1 MGLIESNQ
9 AESNMQIWQDLEN
22 RFVDMDNFTGGALE
36 IKLLE
41 FRFAMQRGQ
50 LEYAEQL
57 LTNLK
62 AGKESQLEV
71 AIAEV
76 ELLKAQGRISEVISK
91 LYTLVEQFPQ
101 AVLPVEY
108 LANLLAVHRSRE
120 DCEKVLRDALQ
131 RIEGARARR
140 ELGLLLGAFYDRWLE
155 SDKSYQLLA
164 ALSIELP
171 HDIPIKRQLLK
182 YEQVI
187 KDNSKARQLVDEI
200 KAIEGES
207 GWQWRYEQ
215 AKVWLAGV
223 DFKERYPQIIG
234 LLRENTVANPDD
246 QISRMLLAAVY
257 EKGGELQLAIATYR
271 EALNRSPEDI
281 GIIVPTV
288 VVLYKAGECEQADEI
303 LNRAE
308 RQGLTHSELSKLR
321 LQGYLRQGKLSSAES
336 ILEDLVNEDPN
347 DESVL
352 LSFAIVQMQQ
362 NKYDR
367 AYELLNRLK
376 KRQPGSLSV
385 MSAMVELNIRQ
396 EKNEKALALCDE
408 AVSRRGDAL
417 AYILRGKTHVMLG
430 QNELA
435 KQDFDRAV
443 HIEPNNVQAW
453 VVKGD
458 FNRSIGQS
466 EESLAD
472 MEKAMALD
480 PGNVGIRKRVIGFL
494 LGCDEPGK
502 KRKGVKLL
510 DETLSVKSQ
519 DTELRLYQ
527 VCLLLDDGNAPAVE
541 QAEHILQKITDEE
554 PKVADA
560 WVLLAQIYL
569 RKAQFDKVAD
579 TVLRGLS
586 YLPQNKGLLLMKAQA
601 EASRSPILAIPTL
614 KSLYELDPNN
624 ADVVVNLAKT
634 YVAAGQ
640 YEKGIELLKKH
651 VTCSGADDRRK
662 VKIALAC
669 ALYKSG
675 DKSGAKQEFDL
686 LYKSIPKDS
695 NVFLAQIEVLKEDG
709 DWDLLTG
716 RVNEWLESSPNDV
729 DGFLAV
735 ASSLASTSNDDARA
749 IAESLLRRILGRH
762 PNCLAAMTTLAMLLQ
777 NTERTVESTAVYRR
791 LLEVEPNNVIAIN
804 NLAWIMCEEQGKRRE
819 ALELAHRG
827 LKSAPEYADLIDT
840 CGVIY
845 YRLGEYYKAVRDFD
859 RCIELY
865 PRDCPSLAGSYFH
878 LARTLAA
885 LGQNNDRA
893 IDSLRK
899 ALSLSSKIG
908 GLSRVEMTE
917 AITLLKELTREQNSA
932 FITNR

>member
-1 MGLIESNQ
+1 
-9 AESNMQIWQDLEN
+9 
-22 RFVDMDNFTGGALE
+22 
-36 IKLLE
+36 
-41 FRFAMQRGQ
+41 
-50 LEYAEQL
+50 
-57 LTNLK
+57 
-62 AGKESQLEV
+62 
-71 AIAEV
+71 
-76 ELLKAQGRISEVISK
+76 
-91 LYTLVEQFPQ
+91 
-101 AVLPVEY
+101 
-108 LANLLAVHRSRE
+108 
-120 DCEKVLRDALQ
+120 
-131 RIEGARARR
+131 
-140 ELGLLLGAFYDRWLE
+140 
-155 SDKSYQLLA
+155 
-164 ALSIELP
+164 
-171 HDIPIKRQLLK
+171 
-182 YEQVI
+182 
-187 KDNSKARQLVDEI
+187 
-200 KAIEGES
+200 
-207 GWQWRYEQ
+207 
-215 AKVWLAGV
+215 
-223 DFKERYPQIIG
+223 
-234 LLRENTVANPDD
+234 
-246 QISRMLLAAVY
+246 
-257 EKGGELQLAIATYR
+257 
-271 EALNRSPEDI
+271 
-281 GIIVPTV
+281 
-288 VVLYKAGECEQADEI
+288 
-303 LNRAE
+303 
-308 RQGLTHSELSKLR
+308 
-321 LQGYLRQGKLSSAES
+321 
-336 ILEDLVNEDPN
+336 
-347 DESVL
+347 
-352 LSFAIVQMQQ
+352 
-362 NKYDR
+362 
-367 AYELLNRLK
+367 
-376 KRQPGSLSV
+376 
-385 MSAMVELNIRQ
+385 
-396 EKNEKALALCDE
+396 
-408 AVSRRGDAL
+408 
-417 AYILRGKTHVMLG
+417 MLG

-472 MEKAMALD
+472 MEKALALD

-510 DETLSVKSQ
+510 DEMLSVKSQ

-541 QAEHILQKITDEE
+541 QAEHVLQKITDEE

-579 TVLRGLS
+579 TVLRGLG

-651 VTCSGADDRRK
+651 ATCSGVDGRRK
-662 VKIALAC
+662 IKIALAC
-669 ALYKSG
+669 ALYRSG
-675 DKSGAKQEFDL
+675 DKTGAKQEFDL

-709 DWDLLTG
+709 EWDLLTG
-716 RVNEWLESSPNDV
+716 RVNEWLQSSPNDV
-729 DGFLAV
+729 DGFLTV

-762 PNCLAAMTTLAMLLQ
+762 PNCLAAMTTFAMLLQ
-777 NTERTVESTAVYRR
+777 NTERTVESAAVYRR

-845 YRLGEYYKAVRDFD
+845 YRLGEYHKAVRDFD

-865 PRDCPSLAGSYFH
+865 PRDCSSLAGSYFH

-885 LGQNNDRA
+885 LGQNNDQA

-917 AITLLKELTREQNSA
+917 AITLLEELTREQNSA